1 MTESDSVSVKSSQ
14 HAAGVPAGSRSPKT
28 TPATPS
34 SSVSPGDDQSRL
46 SGRRQ
51 RSTRRGHGSSGCR
64 RQTFRRSLG
73 LHGDHRGA
81 AGSGS
86 RRPVG
91 AQRVTQEPHKSLPRG
106 VGVGG
111 WGGTMRPCVTLTHT
125 GTHTRCTTTDK
136 HQDPQTNTHTQ
147 RDATRRQTLQLDY
160 CSMFA
165 LLYTPQLYRTHY
177 PQLLAFCCCS
187 VRVTCNGNK
196 GESHLISMLSFFVS
210 LNNFKLHNR

>member
-1 MTESDSVSVKSSQ
+1 MESDSVSVKSSQ
-14 HAAGVPAGSRSPKT
+14 HAAGAPAGSRSPKT

-51 RSTRRGHGSSGCR
+51 RSTRRGQGSSGCR

-81 AGSGS
+81 AP

-106 VGVGG
+106 AGG
-111 WGGTMRPCVTLTHT
+111 RGGDNETVCDAHTH
-125 GTHTRCTTTDK
+125 GDTHEVHDYR
-136 HQDPQTNTHTQ
+136 QTPGPTNTYTHTQ
-147 RDATRRQTLQLDY
+147 TERRCQKTNATTGLLQYVCTTVHTAIVPDSLPTTP
-160 CSMFA
+160 CI
-165 LLYTPQLYRTHY
+165 LLLCACDVQW
-177 PQLLAFCCCS
+177 Q
-187 VRVTCNGNK
+187 
-196 GESHLISMLSFFVS
+196 
-210 LNNFKLHNR
+210 

>member
-14 HAAGVPAGSRSPKT
+14 HAAGAPAGSRSPKT

-51 RSTRRGHGSSGCR
+51 RSTRRGQGSSGCR

-106 VGVGG
+106 AGG
-111 WGGTMRPCVTLTHT
+111 GGGGTMRPCVTLTHT
-125 GTHTRCTTTDK
+125 ATHTRCTTTDK
-136 HQDPQTNTHTQ
+136 HQDPQTHTHTQ
-147 RDATRRQTLQLDY
+147 TERRYQKTNATTGLLQYVCTTVHTAIVPDSLPTTP
-160 CSMFA
+160 CI
-165 LLYTPQLYRTHY
+165 LLLCACDVQW
-177 PQLLAFCCCS
+177 Q
-187 VRVTCNGNK
+187 
-196 GESHLISMLSFFVS
+196 
-210 LNNFKLHNR
+210 